1 MTDLCHD
8 RMYRMGGIVLCCALV
23 VGATASVLLKFWL
36 KKLNKAAEERDHEQG
51 RWGDNLT
58 FRFVL

>member
-1 MTDLCHD
+1 
-8 RMYRMGGIVLCCALV
+8 MYRMGGIVLCCALV

-36 KKLNKAAEERDHEQG
+36 KRLNKAAEERDHEQG